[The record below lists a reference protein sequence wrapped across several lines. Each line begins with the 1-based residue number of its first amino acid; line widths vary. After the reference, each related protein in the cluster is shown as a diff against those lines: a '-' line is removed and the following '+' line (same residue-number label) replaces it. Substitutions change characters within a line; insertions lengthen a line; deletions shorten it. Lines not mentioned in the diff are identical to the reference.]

1 LRQRVTYSMAGASD
15 ERAMEFRPADAFVVT
30 LRTNITWLVEYA
42 QLPAVYAFG
51 EYIEN
56 GWG

>member
-1 LRQRVTYSMAGASD
+1 MAGASD

>member
-1 LRQRVTYSMAGASD
+1 
-15 ERAMEFRPADAFVVT
+15 VVT